1 MIVQIIGGILSERL
15 RQDHLHPDFPEDK
28 RLAILMEE
36 VGEVATA
43 IQNGDI
49 ENLKEELI
57 QVASVCVRWLEQ
69 ITGVEC
75 NGKDDSSA
83 NHTKNQL

>member
-1 MIVQIIGGILSERL
+1 MIVRIIGGIINERL
-15 RQDHLHPDFPEDK
+15 RQDNLHPVFPEDK
-28 RLAILMEE
+28 RLAILIEE

-57 QVASVCVRWLEQ
+57 QVASVCVRWLEH
-69 ITGVEC
+69 IIEVEC
-75 NGKDDSSA
+75 NEQDDSSA
-83 NHTKNQL
+83 NHTKN